1 MTNRIRSILEQLEQT
16 REDLLAL
23 SDDIW
28 LSIDHNDGDALDAGV
43 EFKRRYNAKMAES
56 TPWRA
61 SCPGWCRSSRPSSW
75 TMPTT
80 VTPKPP
86 PSP

>member
-28 LSIDHNDGDALDAGV
+28 LSIDHNDGAALEAGRCR
-43 EFKRRYNAKMAES
+43 ERRHREPAGA
-56 TPWRA
+56 
-61 SCPGWCRSSRPSSW
+61 
-75 TMPTT
+75 
-80 VTPKPP
+80 
-86 PSP
+86 